1 MPPILVFVTFRVARS
16 AARVRG
22 PSTVDEKAFLVI
34 LAVIGG
40 VALELT
46 VGAAI
51 RRRRRTM
58 LRQVRIIP
66 AAEFVAL
73 MGIAVGMSF
82 VIVFMLGPALGEM
95 LRFGTP

>member
-1 MPPILVFVTFRVARS
+1 M
-16 AARVRG
+16 
-22 PSTVDEKAFLVI
+22 DEKVLLVI

-51 RRRRRTM
+51 RRRGGTM
-58 LRQVRIIP
+58 LRQVRVIP

-73 MGIAVGMSF
+73 LGIAVGMSF

-95 LRFGTP
+95 LRFATQ

>member
-1 MPPILVFVTFRVARS
+1 M
-16 AARVRG
+16 
-22 PSTVDEKAFLVI
+22 DEKVLLVI

-51 RRRRRTM
+51 RRRGGTM
-58 LRQVRIIP
+58 LRQARVIP

-73 MGIAVGMSF
+73 LGIAVGMSF

-95 LRFGTP
+95 LRFATQ

>member
-1 MPPILVFVTFRVARS
+1 M
-16 AARVRG
+16 
-22 PSTVDEKAFLVI
+22 DEKVLLVI

-51 RRRRRTM
+51 RRRGVTV
-58 LRQVRIIP
+58 LRQVRVIP

-73 MGIAVGMSF
+73 LGIAVGMSF

-95 LRFGTP
+95 LRFATQ

>member
-1 MPPILVFVTFRVARS
+1 
-16 AARVRG
+16 
-22 PSTVDEKAFLVI
+22 VDGKAFLVI

-95 LRFGTP
+95 LRLATP